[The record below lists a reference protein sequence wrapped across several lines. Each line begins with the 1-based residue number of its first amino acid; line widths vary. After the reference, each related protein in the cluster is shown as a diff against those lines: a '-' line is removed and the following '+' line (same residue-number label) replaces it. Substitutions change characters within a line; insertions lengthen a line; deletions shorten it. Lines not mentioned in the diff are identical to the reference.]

1 MEEILASIRK
11 IISEDS
17 PETHAAHSSVQ
28 EEEHSAREP
37 EVLELTQ
44 EAHDERATHAN
55 DSAARAPESA
65 QPAET
70 LEHSSP
76 PFVHDEPERDTS
88 PDLALPGDGI
98 FSEKSRKALE
108 ETLTKLEPPIA
119 RQPSASAPASMN
131 GLPIEALFERAV
143 GEAFGPVLRQWLA
156 DNATTIVERMK
167 PTIGEWMDEHFPA
180 MLENAVRT
188 ELARAIKLR
197 GRR

>member
-17 PETHAAHSSVQ
+17 PETHAAHSSPQ
-28 EEEHSAREP
+28 EEGQSAQEP

-44 EAHDERATHAN
+44 EAHDESATHAN
-55 DSAARAPESA
+55 DSSAPVPESV
-65 QPAET
+65 QPVET

-88 PDLALPGDGI
+88 AGLALPSDGI
-98 FSEKSRKALE
+98 FSEKSRRALE
-108 ETLTKLEPPIA
+108 ETFIRLDPQVA
-119 RQPSASAPASMN
+119 RETVAGAPAPVN

-156 DNATTIVERMK
+156 DNAATIVERMK

-180 MLENAVRT
+180 MLEDAVRA